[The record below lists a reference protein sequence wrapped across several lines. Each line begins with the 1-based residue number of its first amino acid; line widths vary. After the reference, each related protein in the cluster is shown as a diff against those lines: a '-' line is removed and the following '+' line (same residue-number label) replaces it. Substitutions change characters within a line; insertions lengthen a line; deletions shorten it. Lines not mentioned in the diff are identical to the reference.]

1 MDLNVAAITQP
12 LAVGVHA
19 ARRSGARA
27 GDSVVVIG
35 AGAIG
40 SLVLAGLRHLTPDVD
55 IVVMDI
61 DAERLARATR
71 LGADRTVNSQTGEGT
86 LPEHPDLVIEASGA
100 PGQLGAA
107 IHMVRPG
114 GRVLAVGMPAD
125 PAEIDGHH
133 LVFNEITLD
142 SSVALVIED
151 DLRDALE
158 MLATTSIASELLD
171 SVRPLE
177 RIAETLDDLTAGKIG
192 GKVLLDPSR

>member
-1 MDLNVAAITQP
+1 
-12 LAVGVHA
+12 
-19 ARRSGARA
+19 
-27 GDSVVVIG
+27 
-35 AGAIG
+35 
-40 SLVLAGLRHLTPDVD
+40 
-55 IVVMDI
+55 MDI
-61 DAERLARATR
+61 DPERLGRATR

-100 PGQLGAA
+100 PGQLGVA

-142 SSVALVIED
+142 SSVALVIEE

-158 MLATTSIASELLD
+158 MLATTPIASELLD

-177 RIAETLDDLTAGKIG
+177 RMLKRSTTSPPERSAAKSCSTRPADRIRRSECGHGARRTLGCRRPWDSGRSQVPA
-192 GKVLLDPSR
+192 LDQTLPELACR